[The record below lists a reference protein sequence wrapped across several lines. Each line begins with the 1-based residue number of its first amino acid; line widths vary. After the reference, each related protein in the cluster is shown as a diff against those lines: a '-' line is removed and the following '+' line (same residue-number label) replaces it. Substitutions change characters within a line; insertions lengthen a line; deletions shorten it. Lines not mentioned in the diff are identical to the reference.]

1 MSQVHRILDS
11 IVSLLFRV
19 IRRAILIHVFSNP
32 NAGVVPSGVDRPA
45 RARALHLLG
54 RIQSAHFG
62 VSYRT

>member
-1 MSQVHRILDS
+1 MPQVRHTLDF
-11 IVSLLFRV
+11 IVALLFLV
-19 IRRAILIHVFSNP
+19 ILRAIYVFSIP